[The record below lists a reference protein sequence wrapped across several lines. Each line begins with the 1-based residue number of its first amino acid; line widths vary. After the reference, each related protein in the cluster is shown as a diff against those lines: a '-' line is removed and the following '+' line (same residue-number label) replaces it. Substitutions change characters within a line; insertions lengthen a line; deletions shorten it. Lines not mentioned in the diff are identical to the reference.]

1 MSRVRAPFRSL
12 PLGAL
17 ACGLLLLVGGGA
29 PRAARAAGQD
39 KAAPVPKV
47 APPVTATEAL
57 VKEFRADP
65 DGFYFDM
72 RHLEAIACAQKLL
85 ADKGA
90 AHADSVN
97 SYRVLGNVYTSLK
110 ATAQARAA
118 YVKLFR
124 VDPAAE
130 LVPAGGYPVRVTR
143 LFYAVRDSLARG
155 GAGKAAPAAAP
166 GLLTLAIGPIDN
178 RALALPGQKFDYAR
192 FSAGL
197 TQMIT
202 SDLMPATR
210 LKVVDRQRLRML
222 LDEIGLAGT
231 GALDKDAA
239 VKAGRLLGA
248 QTFLFG
254 SLTSP
259 GNNLVR
265 LDLRLVQT
273 ETGEILLS
281 TSKEKKIGNGNDLL
295 DLERTVVEALAKRL
309 DATLDQKAGGAAVSA
324 DAKKALAQRKK
335 SSGDKAM
342 DLVDL
347 TGAAILAEDA
357 GQAGAALDNWRKV
370 LGLSPGNTLAAERV
384 RALETDEKYASL
396 ERGK

>member
-1 MSRVRAPFRSL
+1 MTHLLAGRGRPIGAILLV
-12 PLGAL
+12 AL
-17 ACGLLLLVGGGA
+17 ALA
-29 PRAARAAGQD
+29 PAGARAAAKAGAKAVP
-39 KAAPVPKV
+39 KAAPVPKAA
-47 APPVTATEAL
+47 APVQVTEAL
-57 VKEFRADP
+57 LREFRADP
-65 DGFYFDM
+65 DGFYYEM
-72 RHLEAIACAQKLL
+72 RHLEVIACVPKLL
-85 ADKGA
+85 ASPGA
-90 AHADSVN
+90 GHADSVN
-97 SYRVLGNVYTSLK
+97 GYRVLGNVYTGLK
-110 ATAQARAA
+110 APGQARAA
-118 YVKLFR
+118 YARLFR
-124 VDPAAE
+124 VEPAAE
-130 LVPAGGYPVRVTR
+130 LTPAGGYPAAVAR
-143 LFYAVRDSLARG
+143 LFYAVRDSLNR
-155 GAGKAAPAAAP
+155 AAPARPAAAPGP

-210 LKVVDRQRLRML
+210 LKVVDRQRLRVL

-273 ETGEILLS
+273 ETGEILLA
-281 TSKEKKIGNGNDLL
+281 TSKEKKIGSGNDLL
-295 DLERTVVEALAKRL
+295 DLERDVVEALAKRL
-309 DATLDQKAGGAAVSA
+309 DATLDRKAGGAAVSA

-335 SSGDKAM
+335 SGDRAM
-342 DLVDL
+342 DLADL

-357 GQAGAALDNWRKV
+357 GQSSAALDYWNKV
-370 LGLSPGNTLAAERV
+370 QGLEPANRLAAERI
-384 RALETDEKYASL
+384 RALETEQKYASL
-396 ERGK
+396 ERGR